1 MAKQSIAKPTR
12 SITSALLL
20 VALLL
25 PVILYL
31 CVFWRS
37 GVFSSV
43 SDISGFFA
51 SGTYS
56 MTDPCDPSLFTIHY
70 DDAATYGLDL
80 TWDPASL
87 TLVVN
92 GDCTVAGFLTLLTF
106 PGVDDVGRLNATVS
120 IDGDLGSSYFY
131 FQNYANQSAL
141 DIMRVTGS
149 KSVSLLFGHVPFI
162 PPVLHFA
169 CRTRVQ
175 SYDHVVIQFSEVSL
189 STFFNDS
196 PGLIHSSGSFGEFL
210 CNNFTV
216 SEVNELVARPV
227 LYAVSSLNNGY
238 VSAESQYNIYVI
250 CAYFTYVIFVYLVF
264 LIVKLLTFIPCVI
277 IKYVNKATGG
287 DHFG

>member
-43 SDISGFFA
+43 SDVSSFFA
-51 SGTYS
+51 SGTY
-56 MTDPCDPSLFTIHY
+56 TDSVPIEDSFEILYT
-70 DDAATYGLDL
+70 DAAAVGLSL
-80 TWDPASL
+80 TWDPDTL
-87 TLVVN
+87 TLTIN
-92 GDCTVAGFLTLLTF
+92 GECTKDSYLSIFSFHVSEPTMYLLDTE
-106 PGVDDVGRLNATVS
+106 
-120 IDGDLGSSYFY
+120 
-131 FQNYANQSAL
+131 
-141 DIMRVTGS
+141 VTGS
-149 KSVSLLFGHVPFI
+149 LSSGSFFYWQHAKNYGAMNGTYFMDSTSFSAVVDDSL
-162 PPVLHFA
+162 
-169 CRTRVQ
+169 
-175 SYDHVVIQFSEVSL
+175 FSNGVFYIALRAKVGTFTDVKLRFTEFEVSR
-189 STFFNDS
+189 FFGDHPTLTHS
-196 PGLIHSSGSFGEFL
+196 PGSFGEFL

-216 SEVNELVARPV
+216 SEVNELVSRPV
-227 LYAVSSLNNGY
+227 LYAVGSLNNGY